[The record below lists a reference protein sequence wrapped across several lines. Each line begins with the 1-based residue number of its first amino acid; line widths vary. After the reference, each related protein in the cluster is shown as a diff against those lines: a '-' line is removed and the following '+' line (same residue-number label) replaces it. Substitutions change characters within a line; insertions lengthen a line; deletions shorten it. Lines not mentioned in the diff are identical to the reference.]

1 MKKLLVFIIFWFSAV
16 NFAISQEKLTP
27 TSISFDGNK
36 NFIASLSEILKQEFN
51 SADVQKAL
59 APFNARSNGFR
70 AATKEELFEKLPLA
84 SNDLIVSSRNL
95 GLLDSPKT
103 LVELQNHVY
112 FSAVSIINP
121 EVAEQYR
128 PNPASAMLLLPI
140 VVALDKLEEEA
151 RASVSISASN
161 SSIAENGGTTTI
173 TVALSGAVAG
183 DVDVTLGYGSTAT
196 QGNDFSASSTVSIP
210 QGQTIATFT
219 VTSIDDSVYEGDE
232 TGTITITAVSNSNVS
247 ISSSNSVT
255 LTIIE
260 DEAVPNVSLAASAT
274 TVSEEGGSG
283 ITFTAS
289 IDQVTSVDLT
299 VTLAVTI
306 NSRSMSA
313 YTPNVPSSIDII
325 IPAGSLSGTA
335 TYTPTNN
342 DSYDGTSNVSF
353 RISSVSGGG
362 DVGNTVNIP
371 SSGTSTDVA
380 IVENETPPTVQLSAS
395 GSSVA
400 ENGSA
405 ITLTA
410 TLSGST
416 YADVTVALAGTGT
429 ARSGTDYSI
438 ANITIAAGTTT
449 GTAAFTPI
457 QDSLYEGADETATIS
472 ISSVSGGGVT
482 TGATTSQTIT
492 LSDSDSAPT
501 VTLASSGSSITEG
514 GSVLTLTATL
524 SVATTSNVTVTID
537 TSGTATEG
545 TDYSA
550 ISDITVP
557 AGSTTGTA
565 SFSVTDDSIYE
576 GSETAI
582 ISIGSVSGGGASA
595 AGSGTSATIT
605 LSDNETAPTVNLSSS
620 SSSVLENGSA
630 ITITATL
637 SGTADEAVT
646 VPLDTSGTAT
656 EGTDYAAIS
665 DITIS
670 AGATTGT
677 ATITPTDDSVSEGAE
692 TLIVSVGTLSG
703 ADATAGSTSS
713 LTLSLVDDDV
723 PNITLTSSASSIAE
737 NSGSSLTLTA
747 TASMTATEDIVVTLA
762 TAGTATSGT
771 DYTALP
777 ATLTIA
783 AGATTATTSFTPTDD
798 NLYDADSNE
807 TAIVS
812 ITDVAGGNAL
822 ESGNQAVTLI
832 ITDNESAPT
841 VTLASSSSTVAE
853 DGGTSTLTA
862 TLSNAT
868 YADVSVVLGATGS
881 ATSGT
886 DYSYTSSITIA
897 AGSTTGTS
905 VLTATADDIFDA
917 ASDETAIISISSVSG
932 GSATESGA
940 QSKTITITDAESAPT
955 VTLAVSSTTITEG
968 ASAETI
974 TANLSGKTYADV
986 VIAINTSGTATEGT
1000 DYSVIS
1006 DITISAGSTSGTASF
1021 AITDDSVYEGSET
1034 AVVSIGSVGGG
1045 SASAAGSGTS
1055 ATITLADNETAL
1067 TVNLSASASTVVENG
1082 SAVTITATLSGVAD
1096 EAVTVPLDTSGTA
1109 TEGTDYAA
1117 ISDITIAA
1125 GATTGTATI
1134 TPTDDNTSEG
1144 NETIVV
1150 SMGTLS
1156 GANATAG
1163 STTSLSFSLTDDES
1177 TPSITLTASGSSIAE
1192 NSSSTIT
1199 LTVTTSVIAAEN
1211 IVVSLSGSGA
1221 ATSGS
1226 DYQIPSTITIT
1237 AGSSSATGSFDPT
1250 DDSIYDGASSENAII
1265 SISGVSGGNAVES
1278 GEQSVTISITDNE
1291 TAPSITLSVDN
1302 GSSSSVTEGGTNP
1315 ILKVTASTASAGD
1328 IIVNLVAGGSSTA
1341 SVNVDYTLPSS
1352 ITILAGDTSNTASL
1366 SIVDDDIYESST
1378 AETIIVDI
1386 SSVTGGSESGNQS
1399 VTVSITDNESA
1410 PTVTLSRNNA
1420 TVSEDGGTSTITAT
1434 LSGATYEAVTV
1445 TLSDSGTAIKN
1456 TDFSYPASITISAGE
1471 LYNTGT
1477 FTSIA
1482 DDIYDAASDETSTIS
1497 IASISG
1503 GSAFAGSSSQS
1514 VSFTI
1519 DDAESAPTVTLSRNN
1534 ATVSE
1539 DGGTSTITAT
1549 LSGATYEAVTVTL
1562 SDSGTAIKN
1571 TDFSYPA
1578 SITISAGELYNTGTF
1593 TSIADDIYDAASD
1606 ETSTISIASISGGS
1620 AFAGSSSQSV
1630 SFTIDDAESAP
1641 TVTLS
1646 RNNATVSED
1655 GGTSTITATLSGA
1668 TYEAVTITLSD
1679 SGTAIKNTDFSYT
1692 GSITISAGAL
1702 EGTDTFTSIADEI
1715 YDAASDEST
1724 TISIASVSGGGASA
1738 GSGSRSASI
1747 TIDDAESAPTV
1758 TLGVNAFSI
1767 AENSGSSISVTA
1779 TLSNKSYQA
1788 ITVGLSATG
1797 GDATVVS
1804 GTDFSVASS
1813 ITIPAYE
1820 TYASVPFTP
1829 SDDSITPVYEED
1841 ETVTLAIS
1849 GVTSGSASLGSTTS
1863 QTITIIENEIVPSVT
1878 LSGTTSI
1885 DEKTEFATVT
1895 ATLSIRADAAITL
1908 ALSKSGTATNS
1919 IDYSISDIIVLAG
1932 ETSSESILRP
1942 VNDTDYEGGS
1952 ETVILTASASGIS
1965 GISNSNSVTITITN
1979 EALNSGTQAT
1989 YSSSL
1994 ESYWSNSIQFSN
2006 TEYYDSNK
2014 ASNPN
2019 PWETINLAKAFAY
2032 GKYGDGITVAISD
2045 GGFWL
2050 TEAGASSD
2058 HSAFANTTV
2067 IAFGSF
2073 NAPTGTDCNDLHGT
2087 CVAGTIAA
2095 NRDSLTVGVAPDVRL
2110 HISDFRNSAGYSSS
2124 WKKLEAATASA
2135 AAYNAA
2141 VMNHSWGP
2149 AWSNR
2154 QSIDI
2159 YDVFVIKALYGYST
2173 YLETFKGYWGSDIED
2188 WMNELKDFQSKGV
2201 VVWANGNDFE
2211 QNHAHAYAAIPYFF
2225 PDWKGAWITVANVDV
2240 TGSST
2245 KTYTRIGNKCGLAAS
2260 FCLATDGHNIALPS
2274 HKVGSISYWSNA
2286 TGTSFSAPTV
2296 SGAIALMA
2304 HHFPNQTPEQ
2314 WANRLFASANNDI
2327 GFAHVNSTN
2336 FGNGVVHG
2344 YSLEAGH
2351 GILDVYAALQPIT
2364 SNSYSPMVAAG
2375 SSNSE
2380 SSRLYDF
2387 DDTFLVMAASF
2398 GSAITSALDGEVT
2411 YMYDALD
2418 GGFAFNLSDVV
2429 VPSIAVSKPSITA
2442 SSELGRTILTERLHE
2457 NLTPKNER
2465 DPATDGYFE
2474 FSMAQSNQTLNEFLS
2489 EGSWSGLND
2498 TQYMFPFLSDVQ
2510 GGTGLSFGNNVGD
2523 DYFSISFSQQ
2533 HEKVGEGELKQAL
2546 TFSYG
2551 TEVGDS
2557 TDVEL
2562 IAGYVDEQEYFL
2574 GTKGS
2579 GAFDFTGANNT
2590 TSFLGFKSTSLL
2602 GDGLIL
2608 NAGVA
2613 LSYTD
2618 VNKPSSGIITAISD
2632 VTASAFEVGLTKFG
2646 IIGGDALSFSLGQPH
2661 RVEEGNANL
2670 QIAGLKNSDGSVPYT
2685 YKTATLAPSGRQI
2698 DLAMAYNFDLSETSV
2713 IRFKTMRTLEKGHV
2727 ADANPENSLFL
2738 GFASEQI
2745 FGDDQFAIGAA
2756 FTDANDTT
2764 FNMNYSLRW

>member
-1549 LSGATYEAVTVTL
+1549 LSGATYEAVT
-1562 SDSGTAIKN
+1562 
-1571 TDFSYPA
+1571 
-1578 SITISAGELYNTGTF
+1578 
-1593 TSIADDIYDAASD
+1593 
-1606 ETSTISIASISGGS
+1606 
-1620 AFAGSSSQSV
+1620 
-1630 SFTIDDAESAP
+1630 
-1641 TVTLS
+1641 
-1646 RNNATVSED
+1646 
-1655 GGTSTITATLSGA
+1655 
-1668 TYEAVTITLSD
+1668 ITLSD